1 MTDLTVN
8 GRAIPLDRDGYL
20 VDLNDWTPDVA
31 EALADREGIR
41 LSPPHW
47 EILLGLRDFYAQYS
61 VSPSMRPLSKHL
73 KQTLGE
79 AKSRSIYLLSL
90 FPGSPPKL
98 GAKIAGLPRPANCL

>member
-8 GRAIPLDRDGYL
+8 GRDIPLDRDGYL
-20 VDLNDWTPDVA
+20 LDLNDWTPEVA
-31 EALADREGIR
+31 EALAAREDIR
-41 LSPPHW
+41 LSAPHW
-47 EILLGLRDFYAQYS
+47 EILLSLRDFYAQYS

-73 KQTLGE
+73 KQTLG
-79 AKSRSIYLLSL
+79 APKSSSIYLLKL